1 MPQPTE
7 LKKRREGW
15 NDPAPSLR
23 SGALDTLR
31 PMAAVAAAIM
41 LAFLFYNFADFPP
54 GIREI
59 MMTHDAV
66 TSASCALVWW
76 NIRSGRLREAHAH
89 PLATAMILLI
99 ASNIL
104 LAMWLLRLPLH
115 AVYLCILLVGAG
127 AGMTSVRWGVTVAA
141 ILLIVATPV
150 LLLTA
155 DLPTAA
161 RYLAMISATSA
172 IAIALIVVRARN
184 LRELERFTEL
194 DRQQRQALNDAVADL
209 DAKVAQRTEELQTAN
224 AALQTQMEERARAE
238 REAREL
244 GEQLLHA
251 QRLESLGRLAGG
263 VAHDFNNLLT
273 VIDGNL
279 HLTLDNLP
287 DGADREPLEDAIGA
301 SERATLLTKQLLAFG
316 RKQVIERVSFDV
328 GKRVEDVS
336 RMLQRVLGERI
347 ELQITVQERDLW
359 VNADPNQLEQVIM
372 NLTANARDAMPDG
385 GTCFIDVSRAPH
397 AESPCIRIRVRDTG
411 VGMDDATKRRLFEP
425 FFTTKQPGEGT
436 GLGLAT
442 AYGVIQQHGGSISI
456 ESSRGNGAVVD
467 VLLPAADSAGYALP
481 DRPLPSTQQSG
492 TETVL
497 LVEDED
503 AVRRVA
509 ERFLRRQGYK
519 VFVASGGEEALAIAE
534 KLSEPLHLLFT
545 DVMMPGMNGFEL
557 ADRLRALRP
566 QIKVM
571 FVSGYTGD
579 YLVTQTGE
587 LPTGTNFVYKP
598 YETKR
603 TARMI
608 RDILDDREVRTD
620 SVA

>member
-1 MPQPTE
+1 VQQPTE
-7 LKKRREGW
+7 PKTRRDELSES
-15 NDPAPSLR
+15 APGAR
-23 SGALDTLR
+23 SGALDILR
-31 PMAAVAAAIM
+31 PMAAVAAAVV
-41 LAFLFYNFADFPP
+41 LGFVPYNIFDFPP

-59 MMTHDAV
+59 MVTHDVV
-66 TSASCALVWW
+66 TAAACAFVWW
-76 NIRSGRLREAHAH
+76 SIRAGRLRETHAH

-104 LAMWLLRLPLH
+104 LAMWLLRIPLH
-115 AVYLCILLVGAG
+115 AMYICILLVGAG
-127 AGMTSVRWGVTVAA
+127 AGMTLVGWGVAVSV
-141 ILLIVATPV
+141 ILLVVSAPV
-150 LLLTA
+150 LLLVA
-155 DLPTAA
+155 DLPTAV
-161 RYLAMISATSA
+161 RFLAMITTTSV
-172 IAIALIVVRARN
+172 ITIALIALRARN
-184 LRELERFTEL
+184 LRELALFTAL
-194 DRQQRQALNDAVADL
+194 DREQRQALNDALADL
-209 DAKVAQRTEELQTAN
+209 DAKVAQRTAELQTAN
-224 AALQTQMEERARAE
+224 AALQTQMDERARAE

-279 HLTLDNLP
+279 HLTLEELP
-287 DGADREPLEDAIGA
+287 EGADREPLEDAIGA

-316 RKQVIERVSFDV
+316 RKQVIERVSFDA
-328 GKRVEDVS
+328 GKRVEDVA

-347 ELQITVQERDLW
+347 ALDVSVQERDLW
-359 VNADPNQLEQVIM
+359 VNADPNQVEQVLM

-385 GTCFIDVSRAPH
+385 GTCFVDVSRVRH
-397 AESPCIRIRVRDTG
+397 AGIPSIRLRVRDTG
-411 VGMDDATKRRLFEP
+411 VGMDEATKRRLFEP
-425 FFTTKQPGEGT
+425 FFTTKKPGEGT

-442 AYGVIQQHGGSISI
+442 AYGVIQQHGGSITI
-456 ESSRGNGAVVD
+456 ESSPGKGAVVD
-467 VLLPAADSAGYALP
+467 VLLPEVDRTGNAVP
-481 DRPLPSTQQSG
+481 DHTLLATEQTG

-519 VFVASGGEEALAIAE
+519 VFVASGGAEALEIVE
-534 KLSEPLHLLFT
+534 KASEPLHLLFT

-557 ADRLRALRP
+557 ADRIRALRP
-566 QIKVM
+566 AIKVM

-579 YLVTQTGE
+579 YLITQTGE

-598 YETKR
+598 YETRR

-608 RDILDDREVRTD
+608 RDILDEREVRAD
-620 SVA
+620 FVA

>member
-1 MPQPTE
+1 MPQSAE
-7 LKKRREGW
+7 LIRRREQ
-15 NDPAPSLR
+15 PSEAAPSGR
-23 SGALDTLR
+23 SCALETLR
-31 PMAAVAAAIM
+31 PMAAIAAITM
-41 LAFLFYNFADFPP
+41 FGFLLYNFVDFPP
-54 GIREI
+54 GIRET
-59 MMTHDAV
+59 MMVHDAV
-66 TSASCALVWW
+66 TSIACALVWW
-76 NIRSGRLREAHAH
+76 CIRQGRLREAHAH

-104 LAMWLLRLPLH
+104 LAMWLLRIPLH
-115 AVYLCILLVGAG
+115 ALYICILLVGAG
-127 AGMTSVRWGVTVAA
+127 AGMTVVGWGVAVAV
-141 ILLIVATPV
+141 ILLIVTAPV
-150 LLLTA
+150 LLLVA
-155 DLPTAA
+155 DLPTAV
-161 RYLAMISATSA
+161 RFLAMITTTSV
-172 IAIALIVVRARN
+172 ITIALIALRARN
-184 LRELERFTEL
+184 LRELALFTAL
-194 DRQQRQALNDAVADL
+194 DREQRQALNDALADL
-209 DAKVAQRTEELQTAN
+209 DAKVAQRTAELQTAN
-224 AALQTQMEERARAE
+224 AALQTQMDERARAE
-238 REAREL
+238 REARVL

-279 HLTLDNLP
+279 HLTLEELP

-316 RKQVIERVSFDV
+316 RKQFIERVSFDA
-328 GKRVEDVS
+328 GKRVEDVA

-347 ELQITVQERDLW
+347 ALDVSVQERDLW
-359 VNADPNQLEQVIM
+359 VNADPNQVEQVLM

-385 GTCFIDVSRAPH
+385 GSCFVDVSRVRHDGIP
-397 AESPCIRIRVRDTG
+397 SIRIRVRDTG
-411 VGMDDATKRRLFEP
+411 VGMDEATKRRLFEP
-425 FFTTKQPGEGT
+425 FFTTKKPGEGT

-442 AYGVIQQHGGSISI
+442 AYGVIQQHGGSITI
-456 ESSRGNGAVVD
+456 ESSPGEGAVVD
-467 VLLPAADSAGYALP
+467 VLLPEVDRTGHAVTDHSMLP
-481 DRPLPSTQQSG
+481 TEQTG

-519 VFVASGGEEALAIAE
+519 VFVASGGAEALEIAE
-534 KLSEPLHLLFT
+534 KTSEPLHLLFT

-557 ADRLRALRP
+557 AGRVRALRP
-566 QIKVM
+566 HIKVM

-598 YETKR
+598 YETRR

-608 RDILDDREVRTD
+608 RDILDEREVRTD
-620 SVA
+620 FVA